1 MRFPL
6 EVVDAVRAVW
16 PENHPLAVA
25 LNVTDGVSGGLTVE
39 DGVAIARELK
49 DHGCDLI
56 TVMAGQTTP
65 ASVAPYR
72 RGFLTPLADRVRN
85 EADIPTMVGGYL
97 LTSNEANTLLAAGR
111 ADMCLLEYPWPE
123 DGIIP
128 ETSPSTDE
136 TLNRPDTR
144 STKRHTKQEAR
155 HGR

>member
-1 MRFPL
+1 MR
-6 EVVDAVRAVW
+6 AAW
-16 PENHPLAVA
+16 PENRPLAVA
-25 LNVTDGVSGGLTVE
+25 LNVIDGVSGGLTVE
-39 DGVAIARELK
+39 DGVTMARELK

-56 TVMAGQTTP
+56 TVMAGQTTL

-111 ADMCLLEYPWPE
+111 ADMCLLEYSWPE

-136 TLNRPDTR
+136 TLNRSDTR